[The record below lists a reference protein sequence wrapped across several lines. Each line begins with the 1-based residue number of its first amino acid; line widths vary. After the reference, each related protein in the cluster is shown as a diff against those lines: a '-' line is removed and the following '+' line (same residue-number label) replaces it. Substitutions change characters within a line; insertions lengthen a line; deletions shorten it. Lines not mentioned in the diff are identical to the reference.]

1 MFIKSIKLKNFQSYF
16 GEENKIEF
24 AQGLNIIAG
33 SIASGKSKLFDAFYW
48 VLNDKIYVTGKDWV
62 STKNLGI
69 SFVNDKAK
77 FESTEIDDLI
87 ETSVEI
93 VVKNNNERRSSRNI
107 DYSIKRQFLIRRRKL
122 DNCFIDG
129 DWNISPSSLTV
140 EYIDPVTSNTEIAK
154 NQEAKDIIEKLFPS
168 KISPYIWFQGEAL
181 DRLIDF
187 DNKGTIR
194 KAIDYISYVPLYKIM
209 NNIISEVNKKITNRA
224 RKEVGKLSIDIRKY
238 EELSREIELKN
249 KSISNNKAL
258 IEEKT
263 KTLKQREEEL
273 EEVETALAALV
284 EFPALNEE
292 KREIENDIQTIGKTI
307 ELLDINERKKF
318 SSLWMLYG
326 TKHLFQSAADKLIEF
341 EDYRQSLI
349 NKEYELPEDVPG
361 DVYIN
366 KMLKKEIC
374 LICDRPAEKDSPAW
388 NSIKAK
394 LNRKLKPEYLSEE
407 NEQINREVLTFK
419 TKLTSLSRNYES
431 IKDEIL
437 VHRKKLDDAYEE
449 RTIYKE
455 KLQFVN
461 DEIDKLYT
469 KRGIDISEGASTH
482 RKKHGEYK
490 TLNEVIRNLNRKIE
504 GMKASIRDAEM
515 DIASYEGQLNKIQ
528 RTNENVKV
536 IEEEIAK
543 YTKYLSKHIADI
555 EKKEYDKLIDQ
566 IESEANMSFSD
577 ITSVNKTIDGFI
589 KIDRDTFRV
598 LNVDGEGRELENYN
612 TGHYTLM
619 KMCIINAIISLTNDY
634 KDASYPF
641 ITDAPTSNLDDKAT
655 FAYLESI
662 SGTFGQSIVITK
674 DIKEEEIEGIKNK
687 DYVNGLFHLKI
698 KNDTGNKVMD
708 RKEAYTQ
715 ITPILK

>member
-16 GEENKIEF
+16 GDSNGIEF
-24 AQGLNIIAG
+24 TEGLNIIAG

-48 VLNDKIYVTGKDWV
+48 VLNDKIYVTGKDWI

-77 FESTEIDDLI
+77 YESTDINDII

-93 VVKNNNERRSSRNI
+93 VVKNNNEKRSSRNI
-107 DYSIKRQFLIRRRKL
+107 DYTIKREFLIRRREL
-122 DNCFIDG
+122 NDCFNSG
-129 DWNISPSSLTV
+129 NWNISPSTLTV
-140 EYIDPVTSNTEIAK
+140 EYVDPKTSNTEITH
-154 NQEAKDIIEKLFPS
+154 NQEAKDMIEKLFPS

-181 DRLIDF
+181 DKLIDF

-194 KAIDYISYVPLYKIM
+194 KAIDYISYVPLYKMM

-224 RKEVGKLSIDIRKY
+224 RKEVGKLSTDIRKY

-249 KSISNNKAL
+249 NTISNNKAL

-263 KTLKQREEEL
+263 KTLAQREEQL
-273 EEVETALAALV
+273 EEVETDLAALV

-292 KREIENDIQTIGKTI
+292 KREIENDIHNINETI
-307 ELLDINERKKF
+307 ERLDINERKKF

-326 TKHLFQSAADKLIEF
+326 TKHLFQSAADRLIEF

-374 LICDRPAEKDSPAW
+374 LICDRPAEENSKPW

-394 LNRKLKPEYLSEE
+394 LNRKLKPESLSNE
-407 NEQINREVLTFK
+407 NEKINGEVLTFK
-419 TKLTSLSRNYES
+419 TKLASLSRNYDS

-437 VHRKKLDDAYEE
+437 NHRKKLDDAYGE
-449 RTIYKE
+449 RKIYQD
-455 KLQFVN
+455 KLQTVN

-469 KRGIDISEGASTH
+469 KRGIDISEGAQTH

-490 TLNEVIRNLNRKIE
+490 TLNVDIRNLNRKIE

-515 DIASYEGQLNKIQ
+515 NISKLEGDINKIQ
-528 RTNENVKV
+528 RTNKDVKV

-543 YTKYLSKHIADI
+543 YTKYLSKHIANI
-555 EKKEYDKLIDQ
+555 EKKEYYKLVDQ
-566 IESEANMSFSD
+566 IESEANMSFGY
-577 ITSVNKTIDGFI
+577 ITSVNNTIDGLI
-589 KIDRDTFRV
+589 QIDRDTFRV
-598 LNVDGEGRELENYN
+598 LNIDREGRELENYN

-662 SGTFGQSIVITK
+662 SHTFNQSIVITK
-674 DIKEEEIEGIKNK
+674 DIAEDEIDDIKNK
-687 DYVNGLFHLKI
+687 DYVSGLFHLNI
-698 KNDTGNKVMD
+698 RNDSGNEIMD
-708 RKEAYTQ
+708 RKEAYTK
-715 ITPILK
+715 ITPIKN

>member
-1 MFIKSIKLKNFQSYF
+1 MFIKSIKLKNFQSYY
-16 GEENKIEF
+16 GDKNKIEF
-24 AQGLNIIAG
+24 TDGLNIIAG

-69 SFVNDKAK
+69 SFVNDRAK
-77 FESTEIDDLI
+77 YESTDIDALI

-93 VVKNNNERRSSRNI
+93 VVKNNNERKSSRNI
-107 DYSIKRQFLIRRRKL
+107 DYTIKRQFLIKRKEL
-122 DNCFIDG
+122 NNCFSTG
-129 DWNISPSSLTV
+129 DWNISPSNLTV
-140 EYIDPVTSNTEIAK
+140 EHVDPKTSNTEIAH
-154 NQEAKDIIEKLFPS
+154 NQDAKDIIEKLFPS

-181 DRLIDF
+181 DKLIDF

-209 NNIISEVNKKITNRA
+209 NSIISDVNKKITNRA
-224 RKEVGKLSIDIRKY
+224 RKEVGKLSTDIRKY
-238 EELSREIELKN
+238 DELSREIELKN
-249 KSISNNKAL
+249 NSISNNKAL

-263 KTLKQREEEL
+263 KTLRQREEQL

-292 KREIENDIQTIGKTI
+292 KREIENDIETINNTI
-307 ELLDINERKKF
+307 ERLDINERKKF

-326 TKHLFQSAADKLIEF
+326 TKYLFQGASDKLIEF

-361 DVYIN
+361 DVYLN
-366 KMLKKEIC
+366 KMLEKEVC
-374 LICDRPAEKDSPAW
+374 LICDRPAEENTEPW
-388 NSIKAK
+388 NNIKAK
-394 LNRKLKPEYLSEE
+394 LNRKIKPEYLSEE
-407 NEQINREVLTFK
+407 NEKINREVLTFK
-419 TKLTSLSRNYES
+419 TKLASLSRNYDS
-431 IKDEIL
+431 IKSEIL
-437 VHRKKLDDAYEE
+437 KHRKKLDDAYEE
-449 RTIYKE
+449 RNIYQE
-455 KLQFVN
+455 KLQAVN

-469 KRGIDISEGASTH
+469 KRGIDISEGAQTH

-515 DIASYEGQLNKIQ
+515 DIAKLESELSKIQ
-528 RTNENVKV
+528 RTNEDVKV

-543 YTKYLSKHIADI
+543 YTKYLSEHIDDI

-566 IESEANMSFSD
+566 IESEANLSFGD
-577 ITSVNKTIDGFI
+577 ITSVNNTIDGFI

-598 LNVDGEGRELENYN
+598 LNVDNDGRELENYN

-662 SGTFGQSIVITK
+662 SHTFNQSIVITK
-674 DIKEEEIEGIKNK
+674 DIAEDEINDIKNK

-698 KNDTGNKVMD
+698 KNDNGNKVMD
-708 RKEAYTQ
+708 RKEAYTY
-715 ITPILK
+715 ITPIKN